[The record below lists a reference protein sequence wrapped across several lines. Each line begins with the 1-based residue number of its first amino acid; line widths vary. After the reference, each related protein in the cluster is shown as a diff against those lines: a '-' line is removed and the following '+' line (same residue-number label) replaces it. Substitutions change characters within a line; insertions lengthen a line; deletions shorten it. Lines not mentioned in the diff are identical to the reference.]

1 MSFEKFAAL
10 LAAGVNQQQALEL
23 SGVKEQSHFET
34 LRMALSAGSPAIAA
48 ARVLAKVQRIESEAR
63 DEIEQAQQVPLSTK
77 KLMLWLPWFGLV
89 LAELTG
95 LEVVSALLSPLGFVL
110 LGSAA
115 GLSYLG
121 HRVSERMIKA
131 AAETSAPPQ
140 QPILKLAILIQTGIQ
155 LGEALRLSEIPKQS
169 ELIQFALQSGANL
182 KHLLQSQI
190 ESDLAT
196 WRNRS
201 LVAAKQLSVRLMLP
215 LGFTTLPAFLL
226 LTVAPILLGA
236 LIKEDI

>member
-48 ARVLAKVQRIESEAR
+48 ARVLAKVQSIESEAR

>member
-1 MSFEKFAAL
+1 LSFEKFAAL

-23 SGVKEQSHFET
+23 SGVKQQSHFET
-34 LRMALSAGSPAIAA
+34 LGMALSAGSPAIAA

-95 LEVVSALLSPLGFVL
+95 LEVVRALLSPLGFVL

-215 LGFTTLPAFLL
+215 LGLTTLPAFLL

-236 LIKEDI
+236 LTKEDT

>member
-215 LGFTTLPAFLL
+215 LGLTTLPAFLL

>member
-10 LAAGVNQQQALEL
+10 LAAGVSQQQAIEM
-23 SGVKEQSHFET
+23 SGVKNQSHFST
-34 LRMALSAGSPAIAA
+34 LRLSIDAGSPAIDA
-48 ARVLAKVQRIESEAR
+48 ARVLARVQTIENETR
-63 DEIEQAQQVPLSTK
+63 DEIEQAKQVPISTK
-77 KLMLWLPWFGLV
+77 KLMLWLPWFGLM

-95 LEVVSALLSPLGFVL
+95 LGVFQALLSPVGLLL
-110 LGSAA
+110 LGIAA

-121 HRVSERMIKA
+121 HRISERMIKA
-131 AAETSAPPQ
+131 ATEMSKPPQ
-140 QPILKLAILIQTGIQ
+140 QPMLKLAIFVQTGIQ
-155 LGEALRLSEIPKQS
+155 LGEALRLCDISKQS

-182 KHLLQSQI
+182 KLLLQSQI
-190 ESDLAT
+190 ESDLAA

-215 LGFTTLPAFLL
+215 LGLTTLPAFLL

-236 LIKEDI
+236 LTKGET